1 MLLDKEQV
9 ASLTFL
15 LIFIIV
21 ICLSISFN
29 LFDFKVFLLTY
40 LIFGISYA
48 SFLCFELITNDG
60 LKETTDI
67 FIVLIL
73 FWIITALYIF
83 FKSIRDYVDF
93 YRDEV
98 LNRISKKSV
107 TYSEHELIKALSVIL
122 NSDQVDLEF
131 KTQILNSLK
140 KKNKRLYLKLLRT

>member
-21 ICLSISFN
+21 ICTAISFN

-40 LIFGISYA
+40 LIFGVSYA
-48 SFLCFELITNDG
+48 SFFCFRLITNDEI
-60 LKETTDI
+60 KER
-67 FIVLIL
+67 IVAFLILIL
-73 FWIITALYIF
+73 FWIITVLWIF
-83 FKSIRDYVDF
+83 FESIRDYVDF

>member
-29 LFDFKVFLLTY
+29 LFNFKVFLITY

-98 LNRISKKSV
+98 LNRISKKSI
-107 TYSEHELIKALSVIL
+107 TYSEYELIKALNVIL
-122 NSDQVDLEF
+122 NSDQLDLEF

>member
-21 ICLSISFN
+21 ICTAISFN

-40 LIFGISYA
+40 LIFGVSYA
-48 SFLCFELITNDG
+48 SFFCFRLITNDEI
-60 LKETTDI
+60 KER
-67 FIVLIL
+67 IVAFLILIL
-73 FWIITALYIF
+73 FWITTVLWIF

-122 NSDQVDLEF
+122 NSDQLDLEF

>member
-60 LKETTDI
+60 LKEVIDI

-83 FKSIRDYVDF
+83 FESIRDYVDF

-107 TYSEHELIKALSVIL
+107 THTEHELIKALSVIL
-122 NSDQVDLEF
+122 NSDQLDLEF